1 MMTHIESELKVGP
14 SSTGSMGCPSG
25 LHMMGGQ
32 RGFLLVLE
40 TLKVLAVQ
48 KELIVSL
55 V

>member
-1 MMTHIESELKVGP
+1 MMTHIEGELKVGP

-25 LHMMGGQ
+25 SHIMGGWK
-32 RGFLLVLE
+32 GFLLVLE
-40 TLKVLAVQ
+40 TLKVLVVQ